1 MAEIPPI
8 LSIKGLSK
16 RFGHVRVLEDV
27 SLDVHV
33 GELLLLLGPNGAGK
47 TTLTRILTTLTRAGR
62 GTFLFR
68 GESVT
73 EKNRGALRRE
83 IGYISHQTFLYAHL
97 TAAENLSF
105 YGRLYGVHELDV
117 RIGTMLER
125 VGLAGVADRQVGTFS
140 RGMQQRLSLARVL
153 LTDPSI
159 LILDEPYTG
168 LDPEG
173 SRTLTKLLA
182 GLKTESR
189 AVLMITH
196 DLEDCL
202 EVADRIAVLHKGRI
216 ALDTPAEGLTLES
229 ARRQYFQATTG
240 ERAS

>member
-16 RFGHVRVLEDV
+16 KFGHVRVLEDV
-27 SLDVHV
+27 SLDVRV

-68 GESVT
+68 GDPVS
-73 EKNRGALRRE
+73 EKNRGALRRA

-97 TAAENLSF
+97 TASENLTF
-105 YGRLYGVHELDV
+105 YGRLYGVPDLPN
-117 RIGTMLER
+117 RIRAMLER
-125 VGLAGVADRQVGTFS
+125 VGLTRAADRLVGTFS

-182 GLKTESR
+182 GLKSDSR

-202 EVADRIAVLHKGRI
+202 EVADRIAVLYKGRI
-216 ALDTPAEGLTLES
+216 ALDVPGAGLTLES
-229 ARRQYFQATTG
+229 ARSKYFQATS
-240 ERAS
+240 EELVS